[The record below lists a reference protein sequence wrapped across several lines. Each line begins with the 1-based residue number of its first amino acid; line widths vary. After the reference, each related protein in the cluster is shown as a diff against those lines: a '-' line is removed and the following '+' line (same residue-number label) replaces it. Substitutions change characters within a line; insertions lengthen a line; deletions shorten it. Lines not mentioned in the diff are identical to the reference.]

1 MREIVHMQAG
11 QCGNQIGAKV
21 SHFFLLRPRI
31 AYPVLL
37 TLIKR
42 RGPFSSTQ
50 WGSLILYP
58 IKGKIK
64 IEYKALIHCFE
75 EQSYCLKTLENAK
88 VAV

>member
-1 MREIVHMQAG
+1 MQAG

-64 IEYKALIHCFE
+64 IEYKALIHC
-75 EQSYCLKTLENAK
+75 LKNNRIALK
-88 VAV
+88 L

>member
-21 SHFFLLRPRI
+21 SHLFLLRPRA

-37 TLIKR
+37 LLIKR

-50 WGSLILYP
+50 WGSSILYP
-58 IKGKIK
+58 IKGKIR
-64 IEYKALIHCFE
+64 IEFMAFFHRFE
-75 EQSYCLKTLENAK
+75 DQFYCLKTF
-88 VAV
+88 

>member
-21 SHFFLLRPRI
+21 SHLFYLRPRI
-31 AYPVLL
+31 AVLF

-50 WGSLILYP
+50 WGSLSLYF

-64 IEYKALIHCFE
+64 VQFKAIELIIKRLILF
-75 EQSYCLKTLENAK
+75 S
-88 VAV
+88 

>member
-21 SHFFLLRPRI
+21 SHLFLLRPRI
-31 AYPVLL
+31 AHPVLL

-50 WGSLILYP
+50 WGSLSLYF

-64 IEYKALIHCFE
+64 IKFKAMELFFKRIILLF
-75 EQSYCLKTLENAK
+75 LKPWNK
-88 VAV
+88 

>member
-21 SHFFLLRPRI
+21 SHLLYLRPKI
-31 AYPVLL
+31 AVLF

-50 WGSLILYP
+50 WGSLSLYF

-64 IEYKALIHCFE
+64 IQFKAIEFIFKQVILL
-75 EQSYCLKTLENAK
+75 S
-88 VAV
+88 